1 MQQKRRTGG
10 AEHHFVLV
18 PYPRLCTT
26 SHRPAKQL
34 PTLPA
39 KPWLQWA
46 FSGAVHCR
54 SPWTSEP
61 SPPPVHPSVEHACFI
76 SSSSACLSFCLQ
88 SLASLFDYP
97 YVVLIRSFPQDL
109 ILGPAAQQKGIT
121 TSLKIA
127 SCRVLI
133 KIYLAIHNLFLW
145 QPVQRLNKTCD
156 SNGRYQNSRAAMPVP
171 SICILHSL
179 FLKYSYFP
187 SQVSNLK
194 FYFESSTNF
203 A

>member
-1 MQQKRRTGG
+1 MLIWFPK
-10 AEHHFVLV
+10 
-18 PYPRLCTT
+18 LCTT
-26 SHRPAKQL
+26 SHPACKAMAAVGLLWSCAL
-34 PTLPA
+34 PFIMEIRA
-39 KPWLQWA
+39 
-46 FSGAVHCR
+46 
-54 SPWTSEP
+54 
-61 SPPPVHPSVEHACFI
+61 SPPPVHPSVEHACLI

-133 KIYLAIHNLFLW
+133 KIYLAIHNLVLW
-145 QPVQRLNKTCD
+145 QLVQQLNKTSD
-156 SNGRYQNSRAAMPVP
+156 SNGRYQNSRAAMPIL

-179 FLKYSYFP
+179 FLKYLYFP
-187 SQVSNLK
+187 SSQ
-194 FYFESSTNF
+194 
-203 A
+203 